1 MFVADF
7 NNGRIYNFNL
17 NSQRT
22 ALVLTGVL
30 SDRIANTDAETQS
43 VIFGEGFGRLT
54 DLKVGAG
61 DGNLY
66 VLSYSNG
73 AIYRILPKVG
83 SSAITGGGNHDDM
96 EQQRLVEEEEN
107 NNKPLIQLDEGQSIP
122 FGDNNDDLRSP
133 NDICE
138 KLSKRIQH
146 IEEQEN
152 SGGLNGEQAAELRQR
167 IEAMQNNLEC

>member
-43 VIFGEGFGRLT
+43 VIFEEGFGRIT

-73 AIYRILPKVG
+73 AIYRILAKVG
-83 SSAITGGGNHDDM
+83 PTALTSSGNHDDIE
-96 EQQRLVEEEEN
+96 EQQRLIEEEDN
-107 NNKPLIQLDEGQSIP
+107 NQPLLQLDEVQGIP
-122 FGDNNDDLRSP
+122 FGNDDNDDLRSP
-133 NDICE
+133 NEICE
-138 KLSKRIQH
+138 RVSDRTTY
-146 IEEQEN
+146 
-152 SGGLNGEQAAELRQR
+152 
-167 IEAMQNNLEC
+167 

>member
-1 MFVADF
+1 MGKAPSGFNFNNLESFGGKGLYSNPEFIWAQVVAPTAIEFLNSARLGTQYQNDMFVADF
-7 NNGRIYNFNL
+7 NKGRIYNFNL

-83 SSAITGGGNHDDM
+83 STAVTSSGNHDDM
-96 EQQRLVEEEEN
+96 RATKV
-107 NNKPLIQLDEGQSIP
+107 
-122 FGDNNDDLRSP
+122 RS
-133 NDICE
+133 
-138 KLSKRIQH
+138 R
-146 IEEQEN
+146 
-152 SGGLNGEQAAELRQR
+152 RR
-167 IEAMQNNLEC
+167 